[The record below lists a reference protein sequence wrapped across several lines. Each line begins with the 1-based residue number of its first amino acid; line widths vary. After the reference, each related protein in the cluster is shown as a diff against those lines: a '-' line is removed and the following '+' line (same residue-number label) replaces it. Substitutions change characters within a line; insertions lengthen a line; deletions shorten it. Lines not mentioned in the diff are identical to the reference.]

1 MKSNSRKTVRSAVS
15 SERKG
20 DPRGGAVA
28 YEPFENPGNL
38 KRFLRDLSVGVL
50 SGKLYPRQAS
60 TIRACIGMWIRLD
73 EHSRLDDLEKR
84 IEALEKGFRR

>member
-1 MKSNSRKTVRSAVS
+1 MKQSNEPRKRSLADGK
-15 SERKG
+15 KG
-20 DPRGGAVA
+20 DPRGGTVP
-28 YEPFENPGNL
+28 YEPFENPTNL
-38 KRFLRDLSVGVL
+38 KRFLRDLSLGVL

-84 IEALEKGFRR
+84 IEVLEGTRK